1 MDNDR
6 FQELVLEH
14 FDKIYMRL
22 DVLERYQLKLDNL
35 IENEVLL
42 KISAL
47 FDGQVSHD
55 QRFDRIEEKQASHD
69 QRFDRQ
75 DGRLGRVEE
84 KLEDISID
92 AGYLVARVAE
102 LETLAR

>member
-1 MDNDR
+1 M
-6 FQELVLEH
+6 
-14 FDKIYMRL
+14 
-22 DVLERYQLKLDNL
+22 
-35 IENEVLL
+35 L

>member
-35 IENEVLL
+35 IENEVLVMNPTPKGGGL
-42 KISAL
+42 
-47 FDGQVSHD
+47 
-55 QRFDRIEEKQASHD
+55 
-69 QRFDRQ
+69 
-75 DGRLGRVEE
+75 
-84 KLEDISID
+84 
-92 AGYLVARVAE
+92 
-102 LETLAR
+102 